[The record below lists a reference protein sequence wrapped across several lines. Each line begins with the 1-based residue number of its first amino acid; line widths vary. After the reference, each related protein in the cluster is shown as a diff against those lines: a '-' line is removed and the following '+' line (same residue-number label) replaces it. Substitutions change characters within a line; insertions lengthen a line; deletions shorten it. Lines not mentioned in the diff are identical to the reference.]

1 MGTGHPRAKISQPVP
16 VPAETRTH
24 LYGCGFPVLTGAG
37 LKGPMG
43 MKTHMG
49 LGVQNASQMHTRR
62 QLTLVHLLRGY
73 CTYRGVLT
81 TRMILIVVCS
91 YQNKDL
97 HCRPLTMTNKMNE
110 KSTPRLCEGWD
121 GCRRQMKEASGMMKG
136 SGGKPVEYVESISL
150 CFYL

>member
-1 MGTGHPRAKISQPVP
+1 MPLSSFSSVTAEKNSPLERSRGRIHLIGGDFYYSPNSWRDRALWLVMGMGHPRAKFFQPTL

-24 LYGCGFPVLTGAG
+24 FYGCGIPVLTGAG

-81 TRMILIVVCS
+81 MRMILIVVCS
-91 YQNKDL
+91 YQNK
-97 HCRPLTMTNKMNE
+97 R
-110 KSTPRLCEGWD
+110 STLSAIND
-121 GCRRQMKEASGMMKG
+121 DK
-136 SGGKPVEYVESISL
+136 
-150 CFYL
+150 